1 MVDAT
6 SVKFRTFIAFRSI
19 SHGCDSSWYTRFT
32 LMCFGQ
38 YDIWWFHGS
47 LCRLTCITYIIDC
60 VPLLCPCLLGSDFY
74 LCRCNVMRIKI
85 KYIFVLLQTESNTDS
100 TTMYRCKLPN
110 EPCFF
115 MHSTGARQN
124 RAAVVKTMNSFIL
137 NTVAWI
143 PKVYKKFNT
152 FVKYDRK
159 PIIRLSG
166 CLFHFVHWGI
176 IEADTL
182 HGTKSNAWCVAMIH
196 CFTSWIH
203 AV

>member
-6 SVKFRTFIAFRSI
+6 SVKFRTFVAFRSI
-19 SHGCDSSWYTRFT
+19 FHGCDSSWYTRFT
-32 LMCFGQ
+32 LMWFGQ

-85 KYIFVLLQTESNTDS
+85 KYIFVNPTRTVLQCI
-100 TTMYRCKLPN
+100 RCKLPN
-110 EPCFF
+110 ERCFF
-115 MHSTGARQN
+115 MHSTGARQS

-143 PKVYKKFNT
+143 PKVYKKFDT

-159 PIIRLSG
+159 PIIRVSG
-166 CLFHFVHWGI
+166 CLFHFCSLGHHWSRYS
-176 IEADTL
+176 TW
-182 HGTKSNAWCVAMIH
+182 N
-196 CFTSWIH
+196 
-203 AV
+203 